1 MNNGN
6 KRFGSQQSS
15 SLCKMKD
22 FHKADVFSG
31 TSPPGSLLQTR
42 SLTDFAKMEVNNC
55 TSPPPVRENRAN
67 PASTSVFFFFFFTK
81 AANMIPSPRT
91 RRPFRS
97 SVLINTENVSPG
109 EANLVAVNS
118 FLPCLHL
125 IRWFF
130 HRTQPK
136 ST

>member
-31 TSPPGSLLQTR
+31 TSPPGSLLPTR
-42 SLTDFAKMEVNNC
+42 SLTDFAKMEVNNH

-67 PASTSVFFFFFFTK
+67 PASSSFFFFSYQSCK
-81 AANMIPSPRT
+81 HDSLSPHAPS
-91 RRPFRS
+91 FHS